1 MRKPTAT
8 TRLTKK
14 SLQLLKDLGFRYV
27 LVKGYT
33 PDKRFDYIELNYFK
47 LVPVKELPEDP
58 AQKEIF
64 APIDSDILDEWASQ
78 PDNGIKAFIE
88 EYPG

>member
-1 MRKPTAT
+1 MGKPNAT

-14 SLQLLKDLGFRYV
+14 SLQQLKDLGFRYV

-33 PDKRFDYIELNYFK
+33 PDKRFDYIELNYFT
-47 LVPVKELPEDP
+47 LVPVMELPEDP

-64 APIDSDILDEWASQ
+64 APIDSDILDEWANEPES
-78 PDNGIKAFIE
+78 GIKAFIE
-88 EYPG
+88 KYPE

>member
-1 MRKPTAT
+1 MGKPNAT
-8 TRLTKK
+8 IRLTKK
-14 SLQLLKDLGFRYV
+14 SLQQLKDHGFRYV

-33 PDKRFDYIELNYFK
+33 PDKRFDYIELNYFT
-47 LVPVKELPEDP
+47 LVPVMELPEDP

-78 PDNGIKAFIE
+78 PENGIKAFIE
-88 EYPG
+88 EYIE

>member
-1 MRKPTAT
+1 MGKPNAT
-8 TRLTKK
+8 IRLTKK
-14 SLQLLKDLGFRYV
+14 SLQQLKDLGFRYV

-33 PDKRFDYIELNYFK
+33 PDKRNDYIELNYFT
-47 LVPVKELPEDP
+47 LVPVMELPEDP

-88 EYPG
+88 EYMG